1 MARKRTPAKP
11 RAPELDTFP
20 KLLLDNAVRFK
31 GMPAI
36 REKEFGIWQSWTWDR
51 VLGEVEALAGGL
63 AALGFRRGD
72 RLAVIGDNRPRL
84 YWSMCAA
91 QALGGVPVP
100 MYQDAVADELAY
112 VVEHSGARF
121 AVVQDQE
128 QVDKLLEIREQAPGV
143 EAIAYLWPKGLRHYD
158 PDLVRDF
165 RDLQAEGRRYN
176 EAHPELF
183 RAEVGKGSG
192 ADTGVILYTSGTT
205 GRPKGVV
212 LTHDNVLRQ
221 AWAGVEFEGLGSDED
236 ILAYLPM
243 AWVGDNIFS
252 YGQSYLTGFCV
263 NCPESASTV
272 MNDLGE
278 IGPTF
283 YFAPPRV
290 YENLLT
296 NVMIR
301 MEDAGRLKQR
311 MFRYFMEVAGRVGKP
326 LLDGEGAPFGDRVRY
341 WLGNLFVYGPLRNT
355 LGFSRVHLAYTAGEA
370 IGPDIFDFYRSIGIN
385 IKQLYGQTEASV
397 FVTIQPDGEVDPETV
412 GRPLPNVE
420 LDLTD
425 EGEVLYRSPG
435 VFQEY
440 YRNPDATAETRT
452 ADGWVRTGDAGLLDA
467 NGHLRIIDRAK
478 DVGKLRDGSLF
489 APKYLENKLK
499 FFPHVKEAVCFGDG
513 RDRVTAFINIDLDA
527 VGNWAERRG
536 LTYSSYQELAGHPEV
551 YDLIGECIE
560 QVNRDLAADPQLSG
574 SAIRRFLVLHKELD
588 ADDGELTRTQKV
600 RRRIIADRYAPLI
613 DALYDEGAERCRVST
628 EVTFEDGRK
637 GSISADLLIRDAAAG
652 GAPAPAH
659 AEAAAAAAD

>member
-1 MARKRTPAKP
+1 MARIRNRTPAPP

-20 KLLLDNAVRFK
+20 KLLLDNAERFA
-31 GMPAI
+31 GRPAI
-36 REKEFGIWQSWTWDR
+36 REKEFGIWQSWSWDE

-63 AALGFRRGD
+63 AALGLRRGD
-72 RLAVIGDNRPRL
+72 KLAVIGGNRPRL

-91 QALGGVPVP
+91 QVLGGVPVP
-100 MYQDAVADELAY
+100 MYQDSVADELAY

-128 QVDKLLEIREQAPGV
+128 QVDKLLEVREQVPGI
-143 EAIAYLWPKGLRHYD
+143 EAIVYLWPKGLRHYD
-158 PDLVRDF
+158 PALVRDF
-165 RDLQAEGRRYN
+165 REVQAEGRRHN
-176 EAHPELF
+176 EANPDFF
-183 RAEVGKGSG
+183 RSEVAKGTG

-212 LTHDNVLRQ
+212 LTNDNVLRQ
-221 AWAGVEFEGLGSDED
+221 AWAGAEFEGLGSDED

-243 AWVGDNIFS
+243 AWVGDNVFS

-263 NCPESASTV
+263 NCPESAATV
-272 MNDLGE
+272 MTDLGE

-311 MFRYFMEVAGRVGKP
+311 MYHYFMGVASRVGKR
-326 LLDGEGAPFGDRVRY
+326 LLDGEAVPLDDRFRY

-412 GRPLPNVE
+412 GRPLSNVE
-420 LDLTD
+420 LKLTD

-435 VFQEY
+435 VFHEY
-440 YRNPDATAETRT
+440 YKNPEATADTKTE
-452 ADGWVRTGDAGLLDA
+452 DGWVRTGDAGILDA

-499 FFPHVKEAVCFGDG
+499 FFPHIKEAVCFGAD
-513 RDRVTAFINIDLDA
+513 RDRVTAFINIDLEA

-536 LTYSSYQELAGHPEV
+536 LTYSSYQELAGHAEV
-551 YDLIGECIE
+551 YDLVGGCIE
-560 QVNRDLAADPQLSG
+560 QVNRDLESDPQLAG
-574 SAIRRFLVLHKELD
+574 SVIRRFLVLHKELD

-600 RRRIIADRYAPLI
+600 RRRIIADRYAELI
-613 DALYDEGAERCRVST
+613 DALYGDVERCHVST

-637 GSISADLLIRDAAAG
+637 GSISADLLIRDAGG
-652 GAPAPAH
+652 GAVEPMR
-659 AEAAAAAAD
+659 AAAD

>member
-1 MARKRTPAKP
+1 MARKTTPAPP

-20 KLLLDNAVRFK
+20 KLLLDNAERFA
-31 GMPAI
+31 GRPAI
-36 REKEFGIWQSWTWDR
+36 REKEFGIWQSWSWDE

-63 AALGFRRGD
+63 GALGFRRGD
-72 RLAVIGDNRPRL
+72 KLAVIGENRPRL

-100 MYQDAVADELAY
+100 MYQDSVADELAY

-128 QVDKLLEIREQAPGV
+128 QVDKLLEVREQVPGI
-143 EAIAYLWPKGLRHYD
+143 EAILYLWPKGLRHYD

-165 RDLQAEGRRYN
+165 RDVQADGQRHN
-176 EAHPELF
+176 EANPNFF
-183 RAEVGKGSG
+183 RSEVAKGTG

-212 LTHDNVLRQ
+212 LTNDNVLRQ
-221 AWAGVEFEGLGSDED
+221 AWAGAEFEGLGPDED

-263 NCPESASTV
+263 NCPESAATV
-272 MNDLGE
+272 MTDLGE

-301 MEDAGRLKQR
+301 MEDASRLKQR
-311 MFRYFMEVAGRVGKP
+311 MFHHFMGVAGRVGKR
-326 LLDGEGAPFGDRVRY
+326 LLDGEAVPFGDRFRY

-420 LDLTD
+420 LKLTE

-435 VFQEY
+435 VFHEY
-440 YRNPDATAETRT
+440 YKNPEATADTKTE
-452 ADGWVRTGDAGLLDA
+452 DGWVRTGDAGILDA
-467 NGHLRIIDRAK
+467 SGHLRIIDRAK

-499 FFPHVKEAVCFGDG
+499 FFPHIKEAVCFGDG

-527 VGNWAERRG
+527 VGNWAERRN
-536 LTYSSYQELAGHPEV
+536 LTYSSYQELAGHAEV
-551 YDLIGECIE
+551 YDLVGECIE
-560 QVNRDLAADPQLSG
+560 QVNRDLASDPQLAG
-574 SAIRRFLVLHKELD
+574 SVIRRFLILHKELD

-600 RRRIIADRYAPLI
+600 RRRIIADRYDVLI
-613 DALYDEGAERCRVST
+613 DALYGDAERCYIST

-637 GSISADLLIRDAAAG
+637 GSISADLLIRDASG
-652 GAPAPAH
+652 GA
-659 AEAAAAAAD
+659 AEPMRAAAD

>member
-20 KLLLDNAVRFK
+20 KLLLDSAVRFA

-36 REKEFGIWQSWTWDR
+36 REKEFGIWQSWTWDE
-51 VLGEVEALAGGL
+51 VLGEVEELAGGL

-72 RLAVIGDNRPRL
+72 KLAVIGDNRPRL

-100 MYQDAVADELAY
+100 MYQDSVADELAY

-128 QVDKLLEIREQAPGV
+128 QVDKLLEVREQVPGV
-143 EAIAYLWPKGLRHYD
+143 EAIVYLWPKGLRHYD

-165 RDLQAEGRRYN
+165 RELQAEGRRYN
-176 EAHPELF
+176 QAHPEFF
-183 RAEVGKGSG
+183 RAEIEKGAG

-212 LTHDNVLRQ
+212 LTNANVLLQ
-221 AWAGVEFEGLGSDED
+221 AWAGAEFEGLGSDED

-243 AWVGDNIFS
+243 AWVGDNVFS
-252 YGQSYLTGFCV
+252 YAQSYLTGFCV

-272 MNDLGE
+272 TTDLGE

-311 MFRYFMEVAGRVGKP
+311 MFHYFMGVAGRAGKA
-326 LLDGEGAPFGDRVRY
+326 LLDGKAVPFADRVRY

-412 GRPLPNVE
+412 GRPLSNVE
-420 LDLTD
+420 LRLADD
-425 EGEVLYRSPG
+425 GEVLYRSPG
-435 VFQEY
+435 VFHEY
-440 YRNPDATAETRT
+440 YKNPDATAETKT
-452 ADGWVRTGDAGLLDA
+452 EDGWVRTGDAGLLDG

-499 FFPHVKEAVCFGDG
+499 FFPYVKEAVCFGDG

-527 VGNWAERRG
+527 VGNWAERRA

-551 YDLIGECIE
+551 YGLVGECIE
-560 QVNRDLAADPQLSG
+560 QVNRELASDPQLSG
-574 SAIRRFLVLHKELD
+574 SVIRRFLVLHKELD

-600 RRRIIADRYAPLI
+600 RRRIIADRYAVLI
-613 DALYDEGAERCRVST
+613 DALYGDAERCQVST

-637 GSISADLLIRDAAAG
+637 GSISADLLIRDAG
-652 GAPAPAH
+652 GAPEPVR
-659 AEAAAAAAD
+659 AAAD